1 MKRRVFKTPKK
12 NKKLKLAKNPTSF
25 RLYEE
30 TIKDVTKMSQ
40 AEGITES
47 EVLREIIRDWFRIKR
62 IEVLGRDQV
71 EDPVR
76 AIYERVMSQ
85 QLEPLHESIS
95 TIKSLLQ
102 RTATGHQTEP
112 FLPQL
117 SITEAPS
124 EIMEALAGIRSLL
137 VQMMADV
144 TASTDQ
150 QLKRLSEFFQSQ
162 RALHAITSETF
173 ASTWTISDFIV
184 RYLVEKTL
192 LTQGKCRDDVEA
204 EVDVERRG
212 LRAEGLEKILE
223 LEEAL

>member
-1 MKRRVFKTPKK
+1 MKKRIFKTPKRS
-12 NKKLKLAKNPTSF
+12 NKQRLAKVSSSSKLFDDDFQSVANMC
-25 RLYEE
+25 R
-30 TIKDVTKMSQ
+30 
-40 AEGITES
+40 AENAKES
-47 EVLREIIRDWFRIKR
+47 EVIREIVHDWLRIKR
-62 IEVLGRDQV
+62 VEALGRDQI

-76 AIYERVMSQ
+76 AIYKRVLSE

-102 RTATGHQTEP
+102 RTANGHQTEP
-112 FLPQL
+112 FSPQL
-117 SITEAPS
+117 SLTEAPS

-137 VQMMADV
+137 EQTMADA

-162 RALHAITSETF
+162 RALHVIASETF